1 MTRLRGALR
10 AKAAAISASA
20 SETHTHTHC
29 VCPIAAT
36 QLSRFALANDP
47 SGEKECASLLFSFQP
62 SSFTVVVHVV
72 VVVESGGIQ
81 QNCSPFCS
89 MRHFIHRNTRRTHVT
104 DQAANSQKNHSPPD
118 KETYSK
124 RGFRLLCENKKEFKM
139 CAQKTNMTFF
149 PS

>member
-1 MTRLRGALR
+1 MALSGPR
-10 AKAAAISASA
+10 RRQYLQVRVRR
-20 SETHTHTHC
+20 THTHTVFVPLRRRSCH
-29 VCPIAAT
+29 VSLWQMTPV
-36 QLSRFALANDP
+36 
-47 SGEKECASLLFSFQP
+47 GKECASLLFSFHP

-104 DQAANSQKNHSPPD
+104 DQAANSQKNQSPPD

-124 RGFRLLCENKKEFKM
+124 RGFRFLCENKKEFKM
-139 CAQKTNMTFF
+139 GAQKTNMTFF